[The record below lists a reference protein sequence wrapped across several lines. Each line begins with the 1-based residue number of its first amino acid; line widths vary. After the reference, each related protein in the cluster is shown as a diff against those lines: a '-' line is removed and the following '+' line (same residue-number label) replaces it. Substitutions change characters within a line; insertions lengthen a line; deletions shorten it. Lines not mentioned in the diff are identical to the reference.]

1 MRTCSQ
7 DTVIDHRLQ
16 RSLDLAVVKQ
26 AIRDLW
32 LRTDGYRMR
41 RKEASEC
48 VDLMLYA
55 AAWFFVAPESPD
67 AFSFRQIC
75 DRTGIDPAKA
85 AIAVFAG
92 LPDERRHEIWR
103 ALRNYRKRLLPLSWQ
118 ACGPAKVPDRHPKGR
133 RYLSH
138 PPQQTAQNERIAKS
152 CIAIMGPSWGLST
165 AGRRMARRGQ

>member
-1 MRTCSQ
+1 MPKLKR
-7 DTVIDHRLQ
+7 DMVIDHGLQ
-16 RSLDLAVVKQ
+16 RALDLAVVKQ

-41 RKEASEC
+41 RKEQREC
-48 VDLMLYA
+48 NDLMLYA

-75 DRTGIDPAKA
+75 DRSRIDPVKA

-92 LPDERRHEIWR
+92 LPDERRREIWQ

-138 PPQQTAQNERIAKS
+138 PPQKTARHERIAK
-152 CIAIMGPSWGLST
+152 A
-165 AGRRMARRGQ
+165 A